1 MLTKDIFNA
10 GKELAKGIVSNL
22 NYCVTPYHVVDLAK
36 KKLSEIGF
44 KEIREVDIWS
54 VKPGDKLYFT
64 RNLSSLVAF
73 SIGEKYDPATA
84 CMKIVVSH
92 TDSPAIKFAPI
103 AKLESNGCLQAAVQL
118 YGGGL
123 WHTWFDRDLSLAGKV
138 IVKQDGKLTTKL
150 FHYKDPLLKIPSL
163 AIHFTRMYEKFEFNL
178 EKHLRPII
186 ATTIIDQLMHT
197 PVNLEG
203 GLGNKHHNAIVTLI
217 AEEIKVKPEDIV
229 DFDLLFV
236 DTQPSQLFGINKEF
250 ISSGRLDNQLSAQ
263 CELEAWCKLHI
274 ADYLKTDGDINM
286 MVLFDHEEVGSG
298 SVQGAASNFLC
309 EVTKRIS
316 EILCRELNAKNINE
330 QYQTLLRRSFMISA
344 DTAHVVHPNWPEI
357 HQELH
362 KPHFHKGIVVKMHVS
377 QNYATDPVSGS
388 ILKEV
393 CKLSNVPLQDFVVKC
408 DSLCGRTLGPLCAQQ
423 MGIKTVDIGMGQL
436 SMHSIR
442 ETCATTDVLYYTN
455 LFKGFFENYKKVSKD
470 LLEN

>member
-1 MLTKDIFNA
+1 MLTKDIFA
-10 GKELAKGIVSNL
+10 KGKELSAKIIQNL
-22 NYCVTPYHVVDLAK
+22 NYSVTPYHVVDLAK
-36 KKLSEIGF
+36 RKLLENGFTEI
-44 KEIREVDIWS
+44 KESDLWFIH
-54 VKPGDKLYFT
+54 PGDKFFFT
-64 RNLSSLVAF
+64 RNLSSLVSF
-73 SIGEKYDPATA
+73 SIGNKYDPKTA
-84 CMKIVVSH
+84 SMKIVVSH

-103 AKLESNGCLQAAVQL
+103 SKMESHGCMQAAVQL

-138 IVKQDGKLTTKL
+138 IVNENGKLTTKL
-150 FHYKDPLLKIPSL
+150 FHYKDPLIKIPSL
-163 AIHFTRMYEKFEFNL
+163 AIHFTRVYDKFEFNL

-186 ATTIIDQLMHT
+186 ATTIVDQLFGNT
-197 PVNLEG
+197 NASLEG
-203 GLGNKHHNAIVTLI
+203 VYKKNHNALLQLV
-217 AEEIKVKPEDIV
+217 ADEIKSNIKDIV
-229 DFDLLFV
+229 DYDIMFV
-236 DTQPSQLFGINKEF
+236 DTQPSQLLGIYKEF

-263 CELEAWCKLHI
+263 CQLEAWLSLHKNEF
-274 ADYLKTDGDINM
+274 LKDDRDINM

-316 EILCRELNAKNINE
+316 ERLCEVDPKLPVNE
-330 QYQTLLRRSFMISA
+330 IYQTILRRSYMISA

-362 KPHFHKGIVVKMHVS
+362 KPYFHKGIVLKTHAS

-388 ILKEV
+388 ILREI
-393 CKLSNVPLQDFVVKC
+393 CKIDGIPLQEFVVKC

-423 MGIKTVDIGMGQL
+423 MGIKVVDIGMGQL

-442 ETCATTDVLYYTN
+442 ETCATTDVLHYFN
-455 LFKGFFENYKKVSKD
+455 LFYAFFKNYRNISKD
-470 LLEN
+470 LLDN